1 MSTTTNRTTA
11 TRARLVTTA
20 MLFCGSHPL
29 AGVAR
34 DWCLELHGRPPR
46 GTVAC
51 GACWEHA
58 IRTDAVFAAEEDL
71 PPAPVADPDLIDD
84 VAVDRA
90 CAGFPVPLTAAE
102 VPVVVRRL
110 RQDGRTFADI
120 AALLGRDP
128 DALRALARVPHR
140 GAGVAA

>member
-1 MSTTTNRTTA
+1 MTTNATA
-11 TRARLVTTA
+11 TLRGGRLVTVA
-20 MLFCGSHPL
+20 MLFSGSHPL

-58 IRTDAVFAAEEDL
+58 IRTDAVVAAEEDL

-90 CAGFPVPLTAAE
+90 CAGLPVPLTAAE
-102 VPVVVRRL
+102 VTVVVRRL

-128 DALRALARVPHR
+128 DALRALVR
-140 GAGVAA
+140 GQDRGSGVAA